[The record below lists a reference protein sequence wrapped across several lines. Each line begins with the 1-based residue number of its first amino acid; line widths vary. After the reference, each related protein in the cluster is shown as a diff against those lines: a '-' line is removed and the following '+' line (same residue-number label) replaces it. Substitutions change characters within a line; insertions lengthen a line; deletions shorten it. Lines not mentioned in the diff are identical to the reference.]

1 MGLWRPGEK
10 ESFCFA
16 INKFFFMFVN
26 TGITKIAVLIC
37 TRIGRRIV
45 ILLILFQRNLK
56 HNGISF

>member
-16 INKFFFMFVN
+16 INKKKIMFVN

-37 TRIGRRIV
+37 TRIERRIV
-45 ILLILFQRNLK
+45 ILFQRNLK

>member
-37 TRIGRRIV
+37 TRIERRIV
-45 ILLILFQRNLK
+45 ILFQRNLK